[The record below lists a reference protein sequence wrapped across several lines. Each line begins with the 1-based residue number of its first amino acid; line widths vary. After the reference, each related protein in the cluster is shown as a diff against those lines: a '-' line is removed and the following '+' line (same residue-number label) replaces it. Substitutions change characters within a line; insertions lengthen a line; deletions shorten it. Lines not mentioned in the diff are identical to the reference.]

1 MAFTSDIF
9 KTFVGPDGARVGI
22 EIWISADA
30 ESAMLEIAEF
40 SETGE
45 DIGQVTIKLD
55 LEDLTK
61 IKGAFEEAMWQIGG
75 KP

>member
-1 MAFTSDIF
+1 
-9 KTFVGPDGARVGI
+9 
-22 EIWISADA
+22 
-30 ESAMLEIAEF
+30 MLEIAEF